1 MLGLQYKGWGGYVK
15 GMSNFTSVESTYTC
29 LSDGTLPDGSEFW
42 GGGKNNLSINVLTAG
57 AMFPVMKIL
66 SFRGIAAE
74 AGITANW
81 RSLAFSAG
89 VTTVKFKTIQV
100 KLGVGIRF

>member
-1 MLGLQYKGWGGYVK
+1 M
-15 GMSNFTSVESTYTC
+15 
-29 LSDGTLPDGSEFW
+29 
-42 GGGKNNLSINVLTAG
+42 LTAG
-57 AMFPVMKIL
+57 AMFPVIKHL

-100 KLGVGIRF
+100 NLGVGIRF

>member
-1 MLGLQYKGWGGYVK
+1 M
-15 GMSNFTSVESTYTC
+15 
-29 LSDGTLPDGSEFW
+29 
-42 GGGKNNLSINVLTAG
+42 LTAG
-57 AMFPVMKIL
+57 AMFPVIKNLSFFAGVGAGKCSLSWMDMDGNWANVSNL

-81 RSLAFSAG
+81 RLLAFSAG

-100 KLGVGIRF
+100 NLGVGIRF